1 MPLFQY
7 IARAADGQ
15 EVAGTLDAESE
26 EAVVRSLDERKL
38 YPVRVTEQSPLR
50 RAMRGGRVRLRDLSV
65 AYGQL
70 ADLLRA
76 GVPLLRALETLVRA
90 ATNAALAKAIA
101 QVRDEVAA
109 GKTFTDALSDQ
120 PRTFN
125 PLHAAMVRAGERAG
139 FLEDVL
145 ANLAEFLE
153 RQDELRAKIHGAMI
167 YPVVL
172 AVMGIAV
179 TTGIL
184 VGVVPRFRTFF
195 AGITLPAPTAMLF
208 ALSAA
213 LTEHLAL
220 LLVILAAVIGAVT
233 AFFRSPTGR
242 RAWGRWQLRV
252 PLMGKVIR
260 LLGITRFC
268 RILGTMLHNGVPI
281 LQALAISKDAAGVGP
296 LTDAI
301 EQAAENVKAG
311 DTLAEPLNRSGL
323 FPAEIVEMIAVA
335 EESNQLEKVLVQV
348 ADTIERRTNR
358 QVDTAVRLIE
368 PLILVL
374 MAVTIGF
381 VAVGLLYPIFTMAG
395 LMKR

>member
-1 MPLFQY
+1 
-7 IARAADGQ
+7 
-15 EVAGTLDAESE
+15 
-26 EAVVRSLDERKL
+26 
-38 YPVRVTEQSPLR
+38 
-50 RAMRGGRVRLRDLSV
+50 
-65 AYGQL
+65 
-70 ADLLRA
+70 
-76 GVPLLRALETLVRA
+76 
-90 ATNAALAKAIA
+90 
-101 QVRDEVAA
+101 
-109 GKTFTDALSDQ
+109 
-120 PRTFN
+120 
-125 PLHAAMVRAGERAG
+125 
-139 FLEDVL
+139 
-145 ANLAEFLE
+145 
-153 RQDELRAKIHGAMI
+153 
-167 YPVVL
+167 
-172 AVMGIAV
+172 
-179 TTGIL
+179 
-184 VGVVPRFRTFF
+184 
-195 AGITLPAPTAMLF
+195 GITLPAPTAMLF

-213 LTEHLAL
+213 LTEHLTL
-220 LLVILAAVIGAVT
+220 MLGTLAAAIIAVT
-233 AFFRSPTGR
+233 MFFRSPTGR

-311 DTLAEPLNRSGL
+311 DTLAEPLSRSGL
-323 FPAEIVEMIAVA
+323 FPAEIVEMIAVG